1 MGRSETK
8 DLVRLGW
15 LLTEL
20 VGHRCNGIFGFLE
33 DINNTPLVD
42 PGVVRLDSNDC
53 WQCGSRGRSSSADRG
68 DGSESNASGN
78 SERFEEHHLVRKRIG
93 EQESRTKARDRK
105 RAASGSLTRN

>member
-20 VGHRCNGIFGFLE
+20 VGHRGNGIFGLLE

-53 WQCGSRGRSSSADRG
+53 WQCGSRGRGSSADRG
-68 DGSESNASGN
+68 DGSESNASSDGK
-78 SERFEEHHLVRKRIG
+78 RFE
-93 EQESRTKARDRK
+93 
-105 RAASGSLTRN
+105 

>member
-20 VGHRCNGIFGFLE
+20 VGHRGNGIFSLLE

-53 WQCGSRGRSSSADRG
+53 WQCGSRGRGSSADRG
-68 DGSESNASGN
+68 DGSESNASG
-78 SERFEEHHLVRKRIG
+78 EGKGLEGEHHL
-93 EQESRTKARDRK
+93 
-105 RAASGSLTRN
+105 